1 MCYAESFY
9 AYYILVGSVARFYL
23 GNIIYTYKSA
33 ENSIMLTYNKLKYK
47 LNALLIKNHLDFA
60 DQQTLMCVYCVDSI
74 QLHCK
79 TQIEFIL

>member
-1 MCYAESFY
+1 MH
-9 AYYILVGSVARFYL
+9 
-23 GNIIYTYKSA
+23 A

-47 LNALLIKNHLDFA
+47 LQGIKNHLDFA

-79 TQIEFIL
+79 TQIEFIFYNYFILETYLENCYRKAKKIFL